1 MKSMRIAVILTVLM
15 VITCATVSAERF
27 SVTSAYSI
35 PINNDKIDQSLIVGI
50 DYRFWGVFQFSFNM
64 YNDIV
69 MGADNIFNI
78 RTIRPI
84 GLFSGGIG
92 MKIPLGGF
100 HLLFDWQKYF
110 TGTAATEGVFAFSD
124 SYAFGVS
131 LDLSDIFGI
140 EVMSRRLYNFSEQTI
155 TDSALK
161 IDSKNDTIDTLSF
174 GVAFHLF

>member
-27 SVTSAYSI
+27 SVTSVYSM
-35 PINNDKIDQSLIVGI
+35 PINNEKIDQSLSIGI
-50 DYRFWGVFQFSFNM
+50 NYQFWGVFQFTFNM

-69 MGADNIFNI
+69 MGADNLLNI
-78 RTIRPI
+78 RTVRPI
-84 GLFSGGIG
+84 GLFSGGVG

-110 TGTAATEGVFAFSD
+110 AGTASNNGVFAFSD

-131 LDLSDIFGI
+131 LDLSDFFGI
-140 EVMSRRLYNFSEQTI
+140 EIMSRRLYNFSERTI
-155 TDSALK
+155 QDSALRV
-161 IDSKNDTIDTLSF
+161 DSKNDALDTLSL
-174 GVAFHLF
+174 GVEFHIF